1 MELLNFVL
9 GKQAKGHCLV
19 IKIVVH
25 TFGCALKSLG
35 VGSPLSFLAVKSEYL
50 ILGLGIDS
58 LLKISNAGKFG
69 ITNLVCCPS
78 DYKMCLAIYLTEEKI
93 P

>member
-1 MELLNFVL
+1 MKLLNFVL

-50 ILGLGIDS
+50 ILGPGIDS

-69 ITNLVCCPS
+69 ITKPGVLPLRLQDVSSNLS
-78 DYKMCLAIYLTEEKI
+78 D
-93 P
+93 